1 MIENS
6 QYVSLQNY
14 INKSDIV
21 ITSKNRPHSREIC
34 DITLDSSCISQEVP
48 MRYVNP
54 ESELPNDIVK
64 EGNNYY
70 NR

>member
-14 INKSDIV
+14 TNESDIV
-21 ITSKNRPHSREIC
+21 ITSKNRPHSRKIC
-34 DITLDSSCISQEVP
+34 DIALDSSYTMQEVP
-48 MRYVNP
+48 MRYIKP
-54 ESELPNDIVK
+54 TSKLPKYIVK